1 MGEAA
6 DVTAGDPGEG
16 LPSSALDVVRE
27 ASSVWVGA
35 LRIVS
40 VDEAE
45 AETFASENRVA
56 GYPVEGTLQQLAPA
70 EASELRA
77 RLLDPGG
84 YARPPRERC
93 RNRSMVGAR
102 FTRGEGVVELA
113 LGVECRQA
121 IWAFPLPGEPGRWG
135 ATLGQETTARVLPL
149 LSPEADP

>member
-6 DVTAGDPGEG
+6 DATAGDPGEG

-27 ASSVWVGA
+27 ASRVWVGA

-45 AETFASENRVA
+45 AETFASEDRVA
-56 GYPVEGTLQQLAPA
+56 GYPVDGTLQALAPA

-84 YARPPRERC
+84 YARPPQERC
-93 RNRSMVGAR
+93 RNSSMVGAR

-121 IWAFPLPGEPGRWG
+121 IWAFPAPEAPGRWG